1 VTPESNLEKIRRA
14 LSSGPEGAE
23 ALFALLDDDVEW
35 DYVGAF
41 PESATY
47 YGPDAVRR
55 FFAQWS
61 GAFEGFG
68 FEPEEFVDGGEHV
81 LVLLRQWG
89 RGKATGVPVENR
101 TWQVFTFR
109 DGRIVHCRGYP
120 EKAEALK
127 AAGLAPAG

>member
-47 YGPDAVRR
+47 HGPDEVRR

-68 FEPEEFVDGGEHV
+68 FAAEEFVDGGDHV
-81 LVLLRQWG
+81 VVLLRQWG
-89 RGKATGVPVENR
+89 RGKATGAAVENR

>member
-1 VTPESNLEKIRRA
+1 VTPESNLEQIRHA
-14 LSSGPEGAE
+14 LSSGPES
-23 ALFALLDDDVEW
+23 LFALLDDDVEW

-68 FEPEEFVDGGEHV
+68 FEAEEFVDGGDQV
-81 LVLLRQWG
+81 LVLMRQWG
-89 RGKATGVPVENR
+89 RGKATGAAVENR

-127 AAGLAPAG
+127 AAGLGPAG

>member
-1 VTPESNLEKIRRA
+1 VTPESNLEQIRHA
-14 LSSGPEGAE
+14 LSSGPES
-23 ALFALLDDDVEW
+23 LFALLDDDVEW

-68 FEPEEFVDGGEHV
+68 FEAEEFVDGGDQV
-81 LVLLRQWG
+81 LVLMRQWG
-89 RGKATGVPVENR
+89 RGKATGAAVENR

-109 DGRIVHCRGYP
+109 NGRIVHCRGYP

-127 AAGLAPAG
+127 AAGLGPAG